1 MIKEVGAMTQ
11 LTIES
16 DAEGYILFLADVLGW
31 TNEEV
36 QVYIAHYR
44 REVRSNMY
52 CPYYKQ
58 KILWGR
64 KPE

>member
-1 MIKEVGAMTQ
+1 MTQ